1 MEKYLDDHNFNL
13 CNSDSIGQYLNM
25 IKSADKYKSNSTKT
39 ETNNQKTNGRLDR
52 ILPGLNRETYKH
64 K

>member
-13 CNSDSIGQYLNM
+13 SIGQYLNM
-25 IKSADKYKSNSTKT
+25 IKSADKYKSNATKT
-39 ETNNQKTNGRLDR
+39 EGNSQITNGRLDR

>member
-13 CNSDSIGQYLNM
+13 SNSDSIGQYLNM
-25 IKSADKYKSNSTKT
+25 IKSADKYKSNATKT
-39 ETNNQKTNGRLDR
+39 ELNSQITNGRLDR
-52 ILPGLNRETYKH
+52 ILPGLNRKTYKH

>member
-13 CNSDSIGQYLNM
+13 SIGQYLNM
-25 IKSADKYKSNSTKT
+25 IKSAEKYKSNATKT
-39 ETNNQKTNGRLDR
+39 ETNNQITNGRLDR
-52 ILPGLNRETYKH
+52 ILPGLNRKTYKH

>member
-13 CNSDSIGQYLNM
+13 SIGQYLNM
-25 IKSADKYKSNSTKT
+25 IKSADKYKSNATKT
-39 ETNNQKTNGRLDR
+39 ERNSQITNGRLDR
-52 ILPGLNRETYKH
+52 ILPGLNRKTYKH